1 MTTLIVPGLH
11 SSDTGH
17 WQTWLEGNLADA
29 ARVEQND
36 WNDASLPEW
45 ASRIRR
51 GIAGATQP
59 VFIVAHSFGALA
71 AVQAANDHAERIGGV
86 LLVAPADPK
95 RFGVADFLPTKQLAF
110 PSIVVASTTD
120 PWISIEAASGWAR
133 LWGSELVNLRDAGH
147 INTQSGFGP
156 WPGSLEL
163 LAKLRRANAA
173 RLSSARLD
181 AVSERHHWARDRL
194 KPARGKRIA
203 AFRRETADIGQA
215 AAMLRSAGWTV
226 EEPQARSVA
235 R

>member
-29 ARVEQND
+29 IRVEQND

-51 GIAGATQP
+51 GIASATQP

-71 AVQAANDHAERIGGV
+71 AVQAANDHGERIGGV

-133 LWGSELVNLRDAGH
+133 LWGSEFVNVGDAGH
-147 INTQSGFGP
+147 INTQAGFGP
-156 WPGSLEL
+156 WRQGAALLE
-163 LAKLRRANAA
+163 KLRVAHAER
-173 RLSSARLD
+173 SF
-181 AVSERHHWARDRL
+181 SERAAAVKERHYWARDRL
-194 KPARGKRIA
+194 AAVRGRRLA
-203 AFRRETADIGQA
+203 AFKRESADIGEA
-215 AAMLRSAGWTV
+215 ADILRSAGWSV
-226 EEPQARSVA
+226 RAPDSLAVA